1 MRIKLLLC
9 ALFVSFTLLSPQVF
23 SQSGKISG
31 RVVDSQTKEPLPFA
45 NVVLMGTNLGAA
57 TNLDGDYVIINVPPG
72 TYKIRASMTG
82 YNNYTVEN
90 ISVAT
95 GLTTS
100 LDFAIVP
107 ASFQTEEVVVI
118 AEKPLINKDI
128 TASTSVIGDELI
140 SELPVTD
147 ISDVLQ
153 LQAGIVVGGG
163 GELHMRGGRGGQVVY
178 QVDGVPVTDAY
189 DNSNVVDVGT
199 NSVKELQ
206 VISGA
211 FNAEYGQAM
220 SGIVNIVTKDGNN
233 DFTGSISFYG
243 GDYLSANKDVF
254 WNIDKINPIAVR
266 NIDGSISG
274 AILKDKLFF
283 FANGRYYYN
292 EGYFYGKRTFLTSDI
307 SRENSANADYNLV
320 DGSDSLLTPLAG
332 PRGDGSMVPTN
343 ENTRYFAQGKLTYR
357 MFSAFT
363 IRFSYLFDKQDYF
376 DGAPRLTPDNKL
388 QRFRQGISN
397 TFSINHALSNSSF
410 YTLNLSYFFKDY
422 RHYLYEDI
430 YTGNAARPT
439 LYVDNRLKQNPPYSF
454 DIGGTDN
461 NRFVRNTG
469 TYSLKFDWE
478 TQFNQQIS
486 VKFGADIK
494 QHSIYFEN
502 INLVPMTVNG
512 VDVKPYNV
520 ITPPE
525 SSTDHDTYTRKPQ
538 EFSGYVQ
545 SKFEA
550 FNLIFNA
557 GFRVDVFNPDGRILS
572 DPTDPDIRKPVR
584 PENRAKTYE
593 ERLTYWYKDASW
605 KTQIS
610 PRLGIAFPITAR
622 GVIHFSYG
630 HFFQLPSYELLYSN
644 PDFEV
649 LDGSGNV
656 ALFGNADL
664 QPQKTVKG
672 EIGLQQQLSDD
683 MAIDITLFFEDFRD
697 LTGTQTDQISIF
709 GTQSTYSQYANS
721 DFGFSKGFIIKFE
734 KRFAGGLSVN
744 MDYTYSVTKGNSS
757 NPADAR
763 NAILGG
769 AAPETYIAP
778 LDWDQSHTFNLAVSY
793 AVPSDFGIS
802 LIANYFTG
810 QPYTPA
816 VNKNTR
822 VTQNAF
828 PRNSDYKNDIFNV
841 DLRAYKEFEIFDQKI
856 TAFLRVFNLLD
867 LDNPRGLYSD
877 TGDPYFTFGLLEAR
891 KVNPRLYYNT
901 LEELYLNPGF
911 FSEPRRV
918 EVGLSYNF

>member
-1 MRIKLLLC
+1 MRYILLLC
-9 ALFVSFTLLSPQVF
+9 AFTVSFLLLPQEVMA
-23 SQSGKISG
+23 QSGKISG
-31 RVVDSQTKEPLPFA
+31 RVIDSQTKEALPFA
-45 NVVLMGTNLGAA
+45 NVVILGTNLGAA

-82 YNNYTVEN
+82 YNNYTIEN
-90 ISVAT
+90 IKVAS

-107 ASFQTEEVVVI
+107 ASFQTEEVVVV

-128 TASTSVIGDELI
+128 TASTSIVGDELI

-220 SGIVNIVTKDGNN
+220 SGVVNIVTKDGSN
-233 DFTGSISFYG
+233 DYTGSLSFYG
-243 GDYLSANKDVF
+243 GDYFSSKEDVF
-254 WNIDKINPIAVR
+254 WNIKKINPIAVR
-266 NIDGSISG
+266 NIDASLSG
-274 AILKDKLFF
+274 AIMKDKLFF

-292 EGYFYGKRTFLTSDI
+292 EGYFYGKRTFLTTDI
-307 SRENSANADYNLV
+307 SRENTANQSYNLV
-320 DGSDSLLTPLAG
+320 DGADTSLTPLAG
-332 PRGDGSMVPTN
+332 PRGDGAFVPTN

-357 MFSAFT
+357 MFPGFT
-363 IRFSYLFDKQDYF
+363 VRYSYLFDKQNYF
-376 DGAPRLTPDNKL
+376 DGAPRLTPDNNL

-397 TFSINHALSNSSF
+397 TFSINHAVSNSSF

-439 LYVDNRLKQNPPYSF
+439 LYVDNRLKQNPPYSL
-454 DIGGTDN
+454 DIGGTNN

-469 TYSLKFDWE
+469 TYSAKLDWE
-478 TQFNQQIS
+478 TQFNKEIS
-486 VKFGADIK
+486 IKAGIDAK
-494 QHSIYFEN
+494 QHQIYFEN

-512 VDVKPYNV
+512 VDVKPFNV
-520 ITPPE
+520 LIPPE
-525 SSTDHDTYTRKPQ
+525 TSTDHDTYTRKPQ
-538 EFSGYVQ
+538 EFSAYVQ

-557 GFRVDVFNPDGRILS
+557 GFRFDLFNPDGKILA

-593 ERLTYWYKDASW
+593 ERLTYWYKDASV

-664 QPQKTVKG
+664 RPQKTVKG

-683 MAIDITLFFEDFRD
+683 MAIDVTLFFEDFRD

-721 DFGFSKGFIIKFE
+721 DFGDSKGFIIKFE
-734 KRFAGGLSVN
+734 KRFGDGLSVN
-744 MDYTYSVTKGNSS
+744 ADYTFSVTKGNSS

-778 LDWDQSHTFNLAVSY
+778 LDWDQTHTFNLAVSY
-793 AVPSDFGIS
+793 SVPSDYGVSI
-802 LIANYFTG
+802 IANYFTG

-841 DLRAYKEFEIFDQKI
+841 DLRAYKEFEIAGQRI
-856 TAFLRVFNLLD
+856 TAFMRVFNLLD
-867 LDNPRGLYSD
+867 LDNPRGLFSD

-891 KVNPRLYYNT
+891 KINPRLYYNT
-901 LEELYLNPGF
+901 LEELYQNPGF

-918 EVGLSYNF
+918 EIGLSYNF

>member
-1 MRIKLLLC
+1 MRYLLLLC
-9 ALFVSFTLLSPQVF
+9 TFTVSFLLLPQEVLA
-23 SQSGKISG
+23 QSGKISG
-31 RVVDSQTKEPLPFA
+31 RVIDSQTKEGLPFA
-45 NVVLMGTNLGAA
+45 NVVILGTNLGAA
-57 TNLDGDYVIINVPPG
+57 TNLDGDYVILNIPPG

-82 YNNYTVEN
+82 YNNYTIEN
-90 ISVAT
+90 IKVAS

-128 TASTSVIGDELI
+128 TASTSIVGDELI

-211 FNAEYGQAM
+211 FNAEFGQAM
-220 SGIVNIVTKDGNN
+220 SGVVNIVTKDGDNN
-233 DFTGSISFYG
+233 YTGSLSFYG
-243 GDYLSANKDVF
+243 GDYFSSKEDVF
-254 WNIDKINPIAVR
+254 WNIKKINPIAVR
-266 NIDGSISG
+266 NIDASLSG
-274 AILKDKLFF
+274 ALLRDKLFF

-292 EGYFYGKRTFLTSDI
+292 EGYFYGKRTFLTTDI
-307 SRENSANADYNLV
+307 SRENSANQSYNLV
-320 DGSDSLLTPLAG
+320 DGADTSLTPLAG
-332 PRGDGSMVPTN
+332 PRGDGEYVPTN

-357 MFSAFT
+357 MFPGFT
-363 IRFSYLFDKQDYF
+363 VRFSYLFDKQNYF
-376 DGAPRLTPDNKL
+376 DGAPRLTPDNNL

-397 TFSINHALSNSSF
+397 TFSINHAVSASSF

-430 YTGNAARPT
+430 YTGNPARPT
-439 LYVDNRLKQNPPYSF
+439 LYVDNRLKQNPPYSL
-454 DIGGTDN
+454 DIGGTNN

-469 TYSLKFDWE
+469 TYSVKLDWE
-478 TQFNQQIS
+478 TQFNKQIS
-486 VKFGADIK
+486 LKAGIDAK
-494 QHSIYFEN
+494 QHKIYFEN
-502 INLVPMTVNG
+502 INLVPMSING
-512 VDVKPYNV
+512 VDAKPFNV
-520 ITPPE
+520 VVPPE
-525 SSTDHDTYTRKPQ
+525 TSTDHDTYTRKPQ
-538 EFSGYVQ
+538 EISGYVQ

-557 GFRVDVFNPDGRILS
+557 GVRFDLFNPDGKILA
-572 DPTDPDIRKPVR
+572 DPADPDIRKPVK
-584 PENRAKTYE
+584 PANRAKTYE
-593 ERLTYWYKDASW
+593 ERLTYWYKDASV
-605 KTQIS
+605 KTQFS

-656 ALFGNADL
+656 ALFGNSDL
-664 QPQKTVKG
+664 KPQKTVKG

-683 MAIDITLFFEDFRD
+683 MAIDVTLFFEDFRD

-721 DFGFSKGFIIKFE
+721 DFGFSKGFIVKFE
-734 KRFAGGLSVN
+734 KRFGGGLSVN
-744 MDYTYSVTKGNSS
+744 ADYTFSVTKGNSS

-778 LDWDQSHTFNLAVSY
+778 LDWDQTHTFNLAVTYSVSNDY
-793 AVPSDFGIS
+793 GVS

-841 DLRAYKEFEIFDQKI
+841 DLRAYKEFEIAGQRI

-891 KVNPRLYYNT
+891 KINPRLYYNT
-901 LEELYLNPGF
+901 LEELYQNPGF

-918 EVGLSYNF
+918 EIGLSYNF

>member
-1 MRIKLLLC
+1 MRYRPLLYALILSFLLLPTSLM
-9 ALFVSFTLLSPQVF
+9 AQT
-23 SQSGKISG
+23 GKIAG
-31 RVVDSQTKEPLPFA
+31 RVIDSQTKETLPFA
-45 NVVLMGTNLGAA
+45 NVILLGTNLGAA

-90 ISVAT
+90 IQVAS
-95 GLTTS
+95 GLTTT

-107 ASFQTEEVVVI
+107 SSFQTEEVVVV

-128 TASTSVIGDELI
+128 TASTSIVGDELI

-153 LQAGIVVGGG
+153 LQAGVVVGGG
-163 GELHMRGGRGGQVVY
+163 GELHMRGGRGGQVVF

-211 FNAEYGQAM
+211 FNAEFGQAM
-220 SGIVNIVTKDGNN
+220 SGVVNIVTKDGNN
-233 DFTGSISFYG
+233 DFNGSLSFYG
-243 GDYLSANKDVF
+243 GDYLSNKDNIF
-254 WNIDKINPIAVR
+254 WNINSVNPLSVR
-266 NIDGSISG
+266 NIDGSLSG

-292 EGYFYGKRTFLTSDI
+292 EGYYYGKRTFLTTDI
-307 SRENSANADYNLV
+307 SRENASNQSYFIADGA
-320 DGSDSLLTPLAG
+320 DTALTPLSG
-332 PRGDGSMVPTN
+332 PRGDGAFVPMN

-357 MFSAFT
+357 MFAGFT
-363 IRFSYLFDKQDYF
+363 VRFSYLYDKQNYF
-376 DGAPRLTPDNKL
+376 DGAPRLTPDNNL
-388 QRFRQGISN
+388 QRFRQGVSN
-397 TFSINHALSNSSF
+397 TLSINHAVSNNSF

-430 YTGNAARPT
+430 YTGNPARPT

-454 DIGGTDN
+454 DIGGTDYS
-461 NRFVRNTG
+461 RFVRNTG
-469 TYSLKFDWE
+469 TYSVKLDWE
-478 TQFNQQIS
+478 TQFNKEVS
-486 VKFGADIK
+486 VKFGVDAK
-494 QHSIYFEN
+494 QHQIYYEN
-502 INLVPMTVNG
+502 INLVPMSVNG
-512 VDVKPYNV
+512 VDVKPFNV
-520 ITPPE
+520 MIPPE
-525 SSTDHDTYTRKPQ
+525 TSTDHDTYKRKPQ
-538 EFSGYVQ
+538 EFSAYIQ

-557 GFRVDVFNPDGRILS
+557 GLRFDLFNPDGRVLT
-572 DPTDPDIRKPVR
+572 DPTDPDIRKPVK

-593 ERLTYWYKDASW
+593 ERLGYWYKDATM

-630 HFFQLPSYELLYSN
+630 HFFQLPSYEMLYTN

-649 LDGSGNV
+649 YDGSGNV
-656 ALFGNADL
+656 GLFGNADL
-664 QPQKTVKG
+664 RPQKTVKG

-683 MAIDITLFFEDFRD
+683 MAMDVTLFFEDFRD
-697 LTGTQTDQISIF
+697 LTGTQTDQVSIF

-734 KRFAGGLSVN
+734 KRFGDGLSIN
-744 MDYTYSVTKGNSS
+744 LDYTFSVTKGNAS
-757 NPADAR
+757 NPSDAR
-763 NAILGG
+763 NALLGG
-769 AAPETYIAP
+769 AAPETFIAP
-778 LDWDQSHTFNLAVSY
+778 LDWDQTHTFNLAVTYS
-793 AVPSDFGIS
+793 VPNDFGIS
-802 LIANYFTG
+802 LISNFFTG

-828 PRNSDYKNDIFNV
+828 PRNSDYKNDIFNI
-841 DLRAYKEFEIFDQKI
+841 DLRAYQEFSI
-856 TAFLRVFNLLD
+856 A
-867 LDNPRGLYSD
+867 G
-877 TGDPYFTFGLLEAR
+877 
-891 KVNPRLYYNT
+891 
-901 LEELYLNPGF
+901 
-911 FSEPRRV
+911 
-918 EVGLSYNF
+918 

>member
-1 MRIKLLLC
+1 MRYILLLC
-9 ALFVSFTLLSPQVF
+9 AFIVSILFLSPQVLA
-23 SQSGKISG
+23 QAGKISG
-31 RVVDSQTKEPLPFA
+31 RVLDSQTKEPLPFA
-45 NVVLMGTNLGAA
+45 NVVIMGTNLGAA
-57 TNLDGDYVIINVPPG
+57 TNLDGEYVIINVPPG

-90 ISVAT
+90 IKVAT

-107 ASFQTEEVVVI
+107 ASFQTEEVIVV
-118 AEKPLINKDI
+118 ADKPLINKDI
-128 TASTSVIGDELI
+128 TASTSIVGDELI

-233 DFTGSISFYG
+233 DYTGSLSFYG
-243 GDYLSANKDVF
+243 GDYLSNKQDVF
-254 WNIDKINPIAVR
+254 WNIQKINPIAVR
-266 NIDGSISG
+266 NIDASLSG
-274 AILKDKLFF
+274 AFLRDKLFF

-292 EGYFYGKRTFLTSDI
+292 EGYYYGKRTFLTSDI
-307 SRENSANADYNLV
+307 SRENTSNQSYNLV
-320 DGSDSLLTPLAG
+320 DGSDTSLTPLAG
-332 PRGDGSMVPTN
+332 PRGDGAFVPTN

-357 MFSAFT
+357 MFSGFT
-363 IRFSYLFDKQDYF
+363 VRFSYLFDKQDYF
-376 DGAPRLTPDNKL
+376 DGAPRLTPDNNL

-397 TFSINHALSNSSF
+397 TFSINHAISNSSF

-422 RHYLYEDI
+422 RHYLYKDI
-430 YTGNAARPT
+430 YTGNPSRPT

-454 DIGGTDN
+454 DIGGTNN

-469 TYSLKFDWE
+469 TYSAKLDWE
-478 TQFNQQIS
+478 TQFNKQIS
-486 VKFGADIK
+486 VKFGIDAK
-494 QHSIYFEN
+494 QHMIYFEN

-512 VDVKPYNV
+512 VDAKPFNV
-520 ITPPE
+520 IVPPE
-525 SSTDHDTYTRKPQ
+525 TSTDHDTYHRKPQ
-538 EFSGYVQ
+538 EISGYVQ

-557 GFRVDVFNPDGRILS
+557 GLRFDLFNPDGKILA
-572 DPTDPDIRKPVR
+572 DPTDPDIRKPVK
-584 PENRAKTYE
+584 PANRAKTYE
-593 ERLTYWYKDASW
+593 ERLTYWYKDASV

-664 QPQKTVKG
+664 KPQKTVKG

-683 MAIDITLFFEDFRD
+683 MAIDVTLFFEDFRD

-721 DFGFSKGFIIKFE
+721 DFGFSKGFIVKFE
-734 KRFAGGLSVN
+734 KRFGGGLSVN
-744 MDYTYSVTKGNSS
+744 MDYTFSVTKGNSS

-778 LDWDQSHTFNLAVSY
+778 LDWDQTHTMNLAVSY
-793 AVPSDFGIS
+793 SVPNDFGIS

-828 PRNSDYKNDIFNV
+828 PRNSDYKNDIFNI
-841 DLRAYKEFEIFDQKI
+841 DLRAYKEIEIFGQRI
-856 TAFLRVFNLLD
+856 TAFMRVFNLLD

-901 LEELYLNPGF
+901 LEELYQNPGF